1 MGIIKRIHINQ
12 HKIRAN
18 KSKPYEPVISCKTSK
33 ENIYGNKV
41 EILDDDGN
49 IVAEVIYRPDKPLS
63 CGAKV
68 WIETKNK
75 IIVSNNKDEEF
86 RIIE

>member
-18 KSKPYEPVISCKTSK
+18 KTKPYKSVISCKTSK
-33 ENIYGNKV
+33 ENIYGNNVK
-41 EILDDDGN
+41 ILDVDGN
-49 IVAEVIYRPDKPLS
+49 VVAEVFYSPDKPLS

-68 WIETKNK
+68 WIETKNQ
-75 IIVSNNKDEEF
+75 IIVSDSKTIP
-86 RIIE
+86 RVIV

>member
-12 HKIRAN
+12 HKIKAN

-33 ENIYGNKV
+33 ENIYGNNIKV
-41 EILDDDGN
+41 LDAEGN
-49 IVAEVIYRPDKPLS
+49 VVAEVIYSPDKPLS

-68 WIETKNK
+68 WIETKNQ
-75 IIVSNNKDEEF
+75 IIVSDSKTIP
-86 RIIE
+86 RVIV